1 MKILFKDFGLRNI
14 GGKRTVYD
22 QGKRSM
28 HKVPR
33 SYIITTTTI
42 PLTQNEQ
49 SITFLVHAIS
59 NMQMREVAGMK
70 TIFPL
75 CPNASFIRSSLVWSI
90 VIHNKRFQNTQ
101 KNPMCRLYNSMYN
114 HIVYGVKLMCN
125 QVTTWC

>member
-1 MKILFKDFGLRNI
+1 MKLLFKDFGLRNI

-59 NMQMREVAGMK
+59 NMQMGEVAGMK
-70 TIFPL
+70 TICPL
-75 CPNASFIRSSLVWSI
+75 CPNASFIRSSFVWSI
-90 VIHNKRFQNTQ
+90 VIHNKRFQNTP
-101 KNPMCRLYNSMYN
+101 KNPMYRL
-114 HIVYGVKLMCN
+114 L
-125 QVTTWC
+125 